1 MNNTYLVMVE
11 DIEFTLTVGKK
22 GVVGATY
29 DITYMIGDLTGDKII
44 SITDLVK
51 LHRHLARLETIA

>member
-1 MNNTYLVMVE
+1 MVE